1 MMQRRMHVAILKLK
15 NEMRIVTAEY
25 RSRNKTKKNAIIQII
40 KNTQAFTKFDLE
52 LTLSFSIVVMYLL
65 FYYFIHIPS

>member
-25 RSRNKTKKNAIIQII
+25 RSRNKTKKCDHSNHQKYTGIYKI
-40 KNTQAFTKFDLE
+40 
-52 LTLSFSIVVMYLL
+52 
-65 FYYFIHIPS
+65 